1 MKMRWSVAILAV
13 LVSLLV
19 AGQALAW
26 NEAKFKA
33 QVQELLDQAAAGF
46 NKKDVK
52 AVAATCVPQTT
63 LKYRDGR
70 TMNMDQWSQGVAKE
84 FADWQNVNSKFV
96 VEKVWP
102 KGKDKAG
109 AVYTELHQFTRI
121 SDPGHK
127 YAIAARFRALLTKT
141 PQGWRFMEFTDL
153 GTRLTRDGKTLS
165 PKAAPK
171 KPAKAAKTQ
180 G

>member
-13 LVSLLV
+13 LVSLLL

-26 NEAKFKA
+26 DEAKLKS
-33 QVQELLDQAAAGF
+33 QVQALLDQAAVGF
-46 NKKDVK
+46 DKRDVK
-52 AVAATCVPQTT
+52 AITATCAPQATI
-63 LKYRDGR
+63 KYRDGR
-70 TMNMDQWSQGVAKE
+70 AMTMDQWSQAVGKD
-84 FADWQNVNSKFV
+84 FADWQNVSSKFV

-109 AVYTELHQFTRI
+109 AVYSELHRFTRI

-127 YAIAARFRALLTKT
+127 YAIAARFRVLLTKT
-141 PQGWRFMEFTDL
+141 PQGWRFLEFTDL
-153 GTRLTRDGKTLS
+153 GSRLTRDGKTLS

-171 KPAKAAKTQ
+171 KAAKTQ